1 MAETLL
7 SPGVLT
13 RENDQTQITQ
23 GPITAGAAIIGPTV
37 SGPVRIPT
45 LVTSYSDYLN
55 KFGGSFISGGASYEY
70 LTSISAYNYFQQG
83 GNTLLVTRAVSG
95 TFSPATS
102 SVSNDIASVVG
113 SFASASFITSSNST
127 ASWNQILITSNT
139 VFGGVEYTI
148 RNNPYVTTGSYS
160 YQPNIN
166 YLELGVGNGT
176 FDGVNAITSTSQWAT
191 LLINAVNGSGSA
203 GTEISSLVSASLS
216 GNSIKFTSV
225 QPGTLYNNLSLTS
238 SYGYGIPVTSS
249 FAGGTDS
256 TPSTVFVLETLS
268 QGDINNSYS
277 TEGTNGFLPS
287 GSNDNIRFEIVNPNT
302 GSGTFD
308 LLIRR
313 GNDNSSTKVIL
324 EQWTGLSL
332 DPNQSNYVEAVIGN
346 QTVSTDNGYTQVSGD
361 YTNKSRYVRV
371 KSVNYTTPN
380 YFDGNGNPVS
390 SYTSSLPIAQS
401 GSFGGASG
409 TNCGVY
415 GLSNS
420 DYTSSI
426 SLLSN
431 VNEFKFNLITTPGVT
446 APTGNTVLTS
456 LTNMAEDRGD
466 CIAVVDLSAYGNNV
480 STVINNATAIDSSY
494 AASYYPWVQI
504 SAPNTGK
511 LTWVPPSTIIPSVFA
526 YNDRVGAPWFAP
538 AGFTRGG
545 LSVIQAERKLSPSDR
560 DALYAGKINSIAT
573 FPGQGV
579 VAYGQKTLQ
588 KKATALDRINV
599 RRLLIELKSYIG
611 QVADGLVFEQNTI
624 ATRNRF
630 LSQVNPYLDSI
641 QQRQGLYAFKVVM
654 DETNNTADVIDR
666 NQLVG
671 QIFIQPTR
679 TAEFIILDF
688 NVTPTGAS
696 FQ

>member
-13 RENDQTQITQ
+13 RENDQSQITQ
-23 GPITAGAAIIGPTV
+23 GPITAGAAIIGPAV

-55 KFGGSFISGGASYEY
+55 KFGGSFISGGTSYEY

-83 GNTLLVTRAVSG
+83 GTTLLVTRAVSG
-95 TFSPATS
+95 TFAPATS
-102 SVSNDIASVVG
+102 SATNNIASVVG
-113 SFASASFITSSNST
+113 GFASASFVTQSSST
-127 ASWNQILITSNT
+127 GSWNNILITGNT
-139 VFGGVEYTI
+139 NFGGVNYII
-148 RNNPYVTTGSYS
+148 RNNPYLNTGSYQYDS
-160 YQPNIN
+160 FNN
-166 YLELGVGNGT
+166 YLDLGVGDGD
-176 FDGVNAITSTSQWAT
+176 FDGINAITSTSQWAT
-191 LLINAVNGSGSA
+191 LLLNGINTFSSEIGS
-203 GTEISSLVSASLS
+203 LFSASLS
-216 GNSIKFTSV
+216 GSRIVFTSR
-225 QPGTLYNNLSLTS
+225 QAGTIYNNLSLTS
-238 SYGYGIPVTSS
+238 SYGIGFPTSS
-249 FAGGTDS
+249 AFAGGTNS
-256 TPSTVFVLETLS
+256 TPNTVFTLETLS
-268 QGDINNSYS
+268 QGDINNSFS
-277 TEGTNGFLPS
+277 TEGTNNTLLS
-287 GSNDNIRFEIVNPNT
+287 GSNDNIRYEILNVSS

-313 GNDNSSTKVIL
+313 GNDNINSKVVL
-324 EQWTGLSL
+324 EQWVGLSL
-332 DPNQSNYVEAVIGN
+332 DPNQSNYIEAVIGN
-346 QTVSTDNGYTQVSGD
+346 QSITTDNGYIQTVGD

-371 KSVNYTTPN
+371 KSVTYTTPN
-380 YFDGNGNPVS
+380 YFDNNGTPVS
-390 SYTSSLPIAQS
+390 SYTSSLPTVQS
-401 GSFGGASG
+401 GSFGGALG

-426 SLLSN
+426 TLLSN
-431 VNEFKFNLITTPGVT
+431 PDEFKFNIITTPGIT
-446 APTGNTVLTS
+446 ATTGNAIITS
-456 LTNMAEDRGD
+456 LTNMASDRGD
-466 CIAVVDLSAYGNNV
+466 CIAIVDMSAFGNNIA
-480 STVINNATAIDSSY
+480 TVINNATSVDSSY
-494 AASYYPWVQI
+494 AATYYPWVQI

-511 LTWVPPSTIIPSVFA
+511 LTWVPPSTIIPSVYA

-560 DALYAGKINSIAT
+560 DALYAGKVNSLAT

-588 KKATALDRINV
+588 KKASALDRVNV

-611 QVADGLVFEQNTI
+611 QVANGLVFEQNTA

-630 LSQVNPYLDSI
+630 LRQVNPYLESI
-641 QQRQGLYAFKVVM
+641 QQRQGVYAYKVVM
-654 DETNNTADVIDR
+654 DESNNTADVIDR
-666 NQLVG
+666 NQLLG

-696 FQ
+696 FD

>member
-13 RENDQTQITQ
+13 RENDQSQITQ

-83 GNTLLVTRAVSG
+83 GTTLLVQRAVSG
-95 TFSPATS
+95 TFLPATS
-102 SVSNDIASVVG
+102 SISNNIASVVG
-113 SFASASFITSSNST
+113 AFASASFVTQSSST
-127 ASWNQILITSNT
+127 GSWNNILIVGNT
-139 VFGGVEYTI
+139 AFGGVNYTI
-148 RNNPYVTTGSYS
+148 RNNPYIATGSYQYDS
-160 YQPNIN
+160 FNN
-166 YLELGVGNGT
+166 YFDLGVG
-176 FDGVNAITSTSQWAT
+176 DGDYDGSNAITSTSQWAT
-191 LLINAVNGSGSA
+191 LLINNINTS
-203 GTEISSLVSASLS
+203 GTEISNLVSASIS
-216 GNSIKFTSV
+216 SNRIVFTSK
-225 QPGTLYNNLSLTS
+225 QAGTIYNNLALTS
-238 SYGYGIPVTSS
+238 SYGIGIPTSS
-249 FAGGTDS
+249 AFAGGTDS
-256 TPSTVFVLETLS
+256 TPSTVFTLETLS
-268 QGDINNSYS
+268 QGAINNSFS
-277 TEGTNGFLPS
+277 TETSSSLAS
-287 GSNDNIRFEIVNPNT
+287 GSVNNLRFEIVNPSS

-313 GNDNSSTKVIL
+313 GDDNQNSKVVL

-332 DPNQSNYVEAVIGN
+332 DPNQGNYIEAVIGN
-346 QTVSTDNGYTQVSGD
+346 QYTTTDSGYTQTTGD

-371 KSVNYTTPN
+371 KSVTYTTPN
-380 YFDGNGNPVS
+380 YFDNNGNPVS

-401 GSFGGASG
+401 GSFGGGAG
-409 TNCGVY
+409 TNGAVY

-431 VNEFKFNLITTPGVT
+431 VDEFKFNIITTPGIT
-446 APTGNTVLTS
+446 ATTGNAVITS
-456 LTNMAEDRGD
+456 LTNMASDRGD
-466 CIAVVDLSAYGNNV
+466 CIAIVDMSAFGNNIA
-480 STVINNATAIDSSY
+480 TVINNATSVDSSY
-494 AASYYPWVQI
+494 AATYYPWVQI

-511 LTWVPPSTIIPSVFA
+511 LTWVPPSTIIPSVYA

-545 LSVIQAERKLSPSDR
+545 LSVVQAERKLAPSDR
-560 DALYAGKINSIAT
+560 DTLYAGKVNSLAT

-588 KKATALDRINV
+588 KKASALDRINV

-611 QVADGLVFEQNTI
+611 QVANGLVFEQNTA

-630 LSQVNPYLDSI
+630 LRQVNPYLDSI
-641 QQRQGLYAFKVVM
+641 QQRQGLYAYKVVM
-654 DETNNTADVIDR
+654 DDSNNTADVIDR
-666 NQLVG
+666 NQLLG

-688 NVTPTGAS
+688 NVTPTGAT
-696 FQ
+696 FE

>member
-13 RENDQTQITQ
+13 RENDQSQITQ
-23 GPITAGAAIIGPTV
+23 GPITAGAAIIGPAV

-55 KFGGSFISGGASYEY
+55 KFGGSFISGGTSYEY

-83 GNTLLVTRAVSG
+83 GTTLLVTRAVSG
-95 TFSPATS
+95 TFAPATS
-102 SVSNDIASVVG
+102 SATNNIASVVG
-113 SFASASFITSSNST
+113 GFASASFVTQSSST
-127 ASWNQILITSNT
+127 GSWNNILLVGNT
-139 VFGGVEYTI
+139 AFGGVNYII
-148 RNNPYVTTGSYS
+148 RNNPYLSTGSYQYDS
-160 YQPNIN
+160 FNN
-166 YLELGVGNGT
+166 YFDLGVGDGD
-176 FDGVNAITSTSQWAT
+176 FDGINAITSTSQWAT
-191 LLINAVNGSGSA
+191 LLINNINSSNS
-203 GTEISSLVSASLS
+203 EISSLVSASLS
-216 GNSIKFTSV
+216 GSRIVFTSK
-225 QPGTLYNNLSLTS
+225 QAGTIYNNLALTS
-238 SYGYGIPVTSS
+238 SFGIGFPTSS
-249 FAGGTDS
+249 AFSGGSDS
-256 TPSTVFVLETLS
+256 TPNTVFTLETLS
-268 QGDINNSYS
+268 QGDINNSFS
-277 TEGTNGFLPS
+277 TEGTNNTLLS
-287 GSNDNIRFEIVNPNT
+287 GSNDNIRYEILNVSS

-313 GNDNSSTKVIL
+313 GNDNINSKVVL
-324 EQWTGLSL
+324 EQWVGLSL
-332 DPNQSNYVEAVIGN
+332 DPNQSNYIEAVIGN
-346 QTVSTDNGYTQVSGD
+346 QSITTDNGYIQTVGD

-371 KSVNYTTPN
+371 KSVTYTTPN
-380 YFDGNGNPVS
+380 YFDNNGTPVS
-390 SYTSSLPIAQS
+390 SYTSSLPTVQS
-401 GSFGGASG
+401 GSFGGALG

-426 SLLSN
+426 TLLSN
-431 VNEFKFNLITTPGVT
+431 PDEFKFNIITTPGIT
-446 APTGNTVLTS
+446 ATTGNAIITS
-456 LTNMAEDRGD
+456 LTNMASDRGD
-466 CIAVVDLSAYGNNV
+466 CIAIVDMSAFGNNIA
-480 STVINNATAIDSSY
+480 TVINNATSVDSSY
-494 AASYYPWVQI
+494 AATYYPWVQI

-511 LTWVPPSTIIPSVFA
+511 LTWVPPSTIIPSVYA

-560 DALYAGKINSIAT
+560 DALYAGKVNSLAT

-588 KKATALDRINV
+588 KKASALDRVNV

-611 QVADGLVFEQNTI
+611 QVANGLVFEQNTA

-630 LSQVNPYLDSI
+630 LRQVNPYLESI
-641 QQRQGLYAFKVVM
+641 QQRQGVYAYKVVM
-654 DETNNTADVIDR
+654 DESNNTADVIDR
-666 NQLVG
+666 NQLLG

-696 FQ
+696 FD

>member
-1 MAETLL
+1 MSETLL

-13 RENDQTQITQ
+13 RENDQSQITQ

-83 GNTLLVTRAVSG
+83 GTTLLVQRAVSG
-95 TFSPATS
+95 SFLPATS
-102 SVSNDIASVVG
+102 SVSNNIASVAG
-113 SFASASFITSSNST
+113 TFASASFTMLNSST
-127 ASWNQILITSNT
+127 ASWNQIKINASTALGSIS
-139 VFGGVEYTI
+139 YTI
-148 RNNPYVTTGSYS
+148 YNYPYAITGSFIDAGDTLYV
-160 YQPNIN
+160 
-166 YLELGVGNGT
+166 GVGNGT
-176 FDGVNAITSTSQWAT
+176 NDGLNYITSTGSWAGY
-191 LLINAVNGSGSA
+191 LLSAINT
-203 GTEISSLVSASLS
+203 GTSNIANRFTSSLTTNVVT
-216 GNSIKFTSV
+216 IKSDFT
-225 QPGTLYNNLSLTS
+225 GTVYNDYTLTS
-238 SYGYGIPVTSS
+238 SFGVGIPVTSS
-249 FAGGTDS
+249 FGGGADG
-256 TPSTVFVLETLS
+256 TPSTVFTLETLS
-268 QGDINNSYS
+268 QGAINNSFS
-277 TEGTNGFLPS
+277 TETSSSLAS
-287 GSNDNIRFEIVNPNT
+287 GSSNNLRFEIVNPSS

-313 GNDNSSTKVIL
+313 GDDNSNTKVVL

-332 DPNQSNYVEAVIGN
+332 DPNQPNYIEAVIGN
-346 QTVSTDNGYTQVSGD
+346 QSTTTDNGYVQTTGD
-361 YTNKSRYVRV
+361 YTNKSRYVRI
-371 KSVNYTTPN
+371 KSVTYTTPN
-380 YFDGNGNPVS
+380 YFDNNGNPVA
-390 SYTSSLPIAQS
+390 SYTSSLPTAQS
-401 GSFGGASG
+401 GSFGGAAGS
-409 TNCGVY
+409 NCGVY

-426 SLLSN
+426 TLLGN
-431 VNEFKFNLITTPGVT
+431 VDEFKFNIITTPGIT
-446 APTGNTVLTS
+446 ATTGNSIITS
-456 LTNMAEDRGD
+456 MTNMAESRGD
-466 CIAVVDLSAYGNNV
+466 CIAIVDMSAFGNNIA
-480 STVINNATAIDSSY
+480 TVINNATSVDSSY
-494 AASYYPWVQI
+494 AATYYPWVQI

-511 LTWVPPSTIIPSVFA
+511 LTWVPPSTIIPSVYA

-545 LSVIQAERKLSPSDR
+545 LSVIQAERKLAPSDR
-560 DALYAGKINSIAT
+560 DTLYAGKVNSLAT

-588 KKATALDRINV
+588 KKASALDRINV

-611 QVADGLVFEQNTI
+611 QVANGLVFEQNTA

-630 LSQVNPYLDSI
+630 LRQVNPYLDSI
-641 QQRQGLYAFKVVM
+641 QQRQGLYAYKVVM
-654 DETNNTADVIDR
+654 DDSNNTADVIDR

-696 FQ
+696 FE

>member
-13 RENDQTQITQ
+13 RENDQSQITQ
-23 GPITAGAAIIGPTV
+23 GPITAGAAIIGPTI

-83 GNTLLVTRAVSG
+83 GTTLLVQRAVSG
-95 TFSPATS
+95 AFAPATS
-102 SVSNDIASVVG
+102 SATNNVSLITGSV
-113 SFASASFITSSNST
+113 ASASFTVLNSST
-127 ASWNQILITSNT
+127 ASWNQIQINATTAVGNVSYVIYNYP
-139 VFGGVEYTI
+139 YTA
-148 RNNPYVTTGSYS
+148 TGSYFDG
-160 YQPNIN
+160 PNYI
-166 YLELGVGNGT
+166 YLGVGDGDPSFNGNN
-176 FDGVNAITSTSQWAT
+176 VVPSISAWAGYVV
-191 LLINAVNGSGSA
+191 NAVNN
-203 GTEISSLVSASLS
+203 GTGGVSNFFSASFS
-216 GNSIKFTSV
+216 GGRLTFFTDAT
-225 QPGTLYNNLSLTS
+225 GTSQNAFSLTS
-238 SYGYGIPVTSS
+238 SFGVGTPSS
-249 FAGGTDS
+249 VAFVGGTNG
-256 TPSTVFVLETLS
+256 TPNTVFVLETLS
-268 QGDINNSYS
+268 QGAINNSFS
-277 TEGTNGFLPS
+277 TEGANNTLLS
-287 GSNDNIRFEIVNPNT
+287 GSNDNVRYEIVNVSS

-313 GNDNSSTKVIL
+313 GNDNINSKVVL

-332 DPNQSNYVEAVIGN
+332 DPNQLNYIEAVIGN
-346 QTVSTDNGYTQVSGD
+346 QSTTTDNGYVQTTGD

-380 YFDGNGNPVS
+380 YFDNNGTPVAA
-390 SYTSSLPIAQS
+390 YTSSLPTAQS
-401 GSFGGASG
+401 GSFGGALG
-409 TNCGVY
+409 TNCAVY

-426 SLLSN
+426 TLLSN
-431 VNEFKFNLITTPGVT
+431 TDEFKFNLITTPGIT
-446 APTGNTVLTS
+446 ATAGNAVITS
-456 LTNMAEDRGD
+456 ITNMASDRGD
-466 CIAVVDLSAYGNNV
+466 CIAIVDMSAFGNNIA
-480 STVINNATAIDSSY
+480 TVINNATSVDSSY
-494 AASYYPWVQI
+494 AATYYPWVQI

-511 LTWVPPSTIIPSVFA
+511 LTWVPPSTIIPSVYA
-526 YNDRVGAPWFAP
+526 YNDRIGAPWFAP

-545 LSVIQAERKLSPSDR
+545 LSVIQAERKLAPSDR
-560 DALYAGKINSIAT
+560 DALYAGKVNSLAT

-588 KKATALDRINV
+588 KKASALDRINV

-611 QVADGLVFEQNTI
+611 QIANGLVFEQNTA

-630 LSQVNPYLDSI
+630 LRQVNPYLESI
-641 QQRQGLYAFKVVM
+641 QQRQGVYAYKVVM
-654 DETNNTADVIDR
+654 DESNNTADVIDR
-666 NQLVG
+666 NQLLG

-688 NVTPTGAS
+688 NVTPTGAT
-696 FQ
+696 FE

>member
-13 RENDQTQITQ
+13 RENDQSQITQ

-55 KFGGSFISGGASYEY
+55 KFGGSFISGGTSYEY
-70 LTSISAYNYFQQG
+70 LTSISTYNYFQQG
-83 GNTLLVTRAVSG
+83 GTTLLVTRAVSG
-95 TFSPATS
+95 TFLPATS
-102 SVSNDIASVVG
+102 SATNNIASIVG
-113 SFASASFITSSNST
+113 GFASASFVTQSSST

-139 VFGGVEYTI
+139 AFGDIKYTI
-148 RNNPYVTTGSYS
+148 YNYPYYSTGSYS
-160 YQPNIN
+160 YDSTGNTLYVGI
-166 YLELGVGNGT
+166 GNGNN
-176 FDGVNAITSTSQWAT
+176 DGVNAITSTSQWAT
-191 LLINAVNGSGSA
+191 LLINAINASGST

-216 GNSIKFTSV
+216 GSSIKFTSTNA
-225 QPGTLYNNLSLTS
+225 GTVYNNLALTS
-238 SYGYGIPVTSS
+238 SFGYGTPVTSS
-249 FAGGTDS
+249 FRGGTDS
-256 TPSTVFVLETLS
+256 TPNTVFVLETLS
-268 QGDINNSYS
+268 QGDINNSFS
-277 TEGTNGFLPS
+277 TEGTNNTLLS
-287 GSNDNIRFEIVNPNT
+287 GSNNNIRYELLNVST

-313 GNDNSSTKVIL
+313 GNDNINSKVVL

-332 DPNQSNYVEAVIGN
+332 DPNQPNYIEAMIGN
-346 QTVSTDNGYTQVSGD
+346 QSTTTDNGYTQVTGD

-371 KSVNYTTPN
+371 KSVAYTTPN
-380 YFDGNGNPVS
+380 YFDNNGTPVS
-390 SYTSSLPIAQS
+390 SYTASLPIAQS
-401 GSFGGASG
+401 GSFGGALG
-409 TNCGVY
+409 VNCAVY

-426 SLLSN
+426 TLLSN
-431 VNEFKFNLITTPGVT
+431 PDEYKFNIITTPGIT
-446 APTGNTVLTS
+446 ATTGNAVITS
-456 LTNMAEDRGD
+456 LTNMASDRGD
-466 CIAVVDLSAYGNNV
+466 CIAIVDMSAFGNNIA
-480 STVINNATAIDSSY
+480 TVINNATSVDSSY
-494 AASYYPWVQI
+494 AATYYPWVQI

-511 LTWVPPSTIIPSVFA
+511 LTWVPPSTIIPSVYA
-526 YNDRVGAPWFAP
+526 YNDRIGAPWFAP

-560 DALYAGKINSIAT
+560 DALYAGKINSLAT

-588 KKATALDRINV
+588 KKASALDRINV

-611 QVADGLVFEQNTI
+611 QIADGLVFEQNTA

-630 LSQVNPYLDSI
+630 LRQVNPYLDSI
-641 QQRQGLYAFKVVM
+641 QQRQGVYAYKVVM
-654 DETNNTADVIDR
+654 DESNNTADVIDR
-666 NQLVG
+666 NQLLG

-688 NVTPTGAS
+688 NVTPTGAT
-696 FQ
+696 FA

>member
-13 RENDQTQITQ
+13 RENDQSQITQ

-83 GNTLLVTRAVSG
+83 GTTLLVQRAVSG
-95 TFSPATS
+95 TFLPATS
-102 SVSNDIASVVG
+102 SISNNIASVVG
-113 SFASASFITSSNST
+113 AFASASFVTQSSST
-127 ASWNQILITSNT
+127 GSWNNILIVGNT
-139 VFGGVEYTI
+139 AFGGVNYTI
-148 RNNPYVTTGSYS
+148 RNNPYIATGSYQYDS
-160 YQPNIN
+160 FNN
-166 YLELGVGNGT
+166 YFDLGVGDGD
-176 FDGVNAITSTSQWAT
+176 FDGINAITSTTQWAT
-191 LLINAVNGSGSA
+191 LLINNINTS

-216 GNSIKFTSV
+216 GNRIVFTSK
-225 QPGTLYNNLSLTS
+225 QAGTVYNNLSLTS
-238 SYGYGIPVTSS
+238 SYGIGIPTSS
-249 FAGGTDS
+249 AFVGGTDS
-256 TPSTVFVLETLS
+256 TPSTVFTLETLS
-268 QGDINNSYS
+268 QGAINNSFS
-277 TEGTNGFLPS
+277 IETSSSLAS
-287 GSNDNIRFEIVNPNT
+287 GSVNNLRFEIVNPSS

-313 GNDNSSTKVIL
+313 GDDNQNSKVVL

-332 DPNQSNYVEAVIGN
+332 DPNQLNYIEAVIGN
-346 QTVSTDNGYTQVSGD
+346 QSTTTDNGYVQTTGD
-361 YTNKSRYVRV
+361 YTNKSRYVRI
-371 KSVNYTTPN
+371 KSVTYTTPN
-380 YFDGNGNPVS
+380 YFDNNGNPVS
-390 SYTSSLPIAQS
+390 SYTSSLPIVQS
-401 GSFGGASG
+401 GSFGGAAG
-409 TNCGVY
+409 TNGAVY

-431 VNEFKFNLITTPGVT
+431 VDEFKFNIITTPGIT
-446 APTGNTVLTS
+446 ATTGNAVITS
-456 LTNMAEDRGD
+456 LTNMASDRGD
-466 CIAVVDLSAYGNNV
+466 CIAIVDMSAFGNNIA
-480 STVINNATAIDSSY
+480 TVINNATSVDSSY
-494 AASYYPWVQI
+494 AATYYPWVQI

-511 LTWVPPSTIIPSVFA
+511 LTWVPPSTIIPSVYA

-545 LSVIQAERKLSPSDR
+545 LSVVQAERKLAPSDR
-560 DALYAGKINSIAT
+560 DTLYAGKVNSLAT

-588 KKATALDRINV
+588 KKASALDRINV

-611 QVADGLVFEQNTI
+611 QVANGLVFEQNTA

-630 LSQVNPYLDSI
+630 LRQVNPYLDSI
-641 QQRQGLYAFKVVM
+641 QQRQGLYAYKVVM
-654 DETNNTADVIDR
+654 DDSNNTADVIDR
-666 NQLVG
+666 NQLLG

-688 NVTPTGAS
+688 NVTPTGAT
-696 FQ
+696 FE

>member
-13 RENDQTQITQ
+13 RENDQSQITQ

-83 GNTLLVTRAVSG
+83 GTTLLVQRAVSG
-95 TFSPATS
+95 TFAPATS
-102 SVSNDIASVVG
+102 SISNNIASVVG
-113 SFASASFITSSNST
+113 AFASASFVTQSSST
-127 ASWNQILITSNT
+127 GSWNNILIVGNT
-139 VFGGVEYTI
+139 AFGGINYII
-148 RNNPYVTTGSYS
+148 RNNPYLSTGSYQ
-160 YQPNIN
+160 YDAGGN
-166 YLELGVGNGT
+166 YFDIGVGDGD
-176 FDGVNAITSTSQWAT
+176 FDGINAITSTSQWAT
-191 LLINAVNGSGSA
+191 LLINSLNAS
-203 GTEISSLVSASLS
+203 GTEVSSLVSASIS
-216 GNSIKFTSV
+216 GNRIVFTSR
-225 QPGTLYNNLSLTS
+225 QAGTIYNNLSLTS
-238 SYGYGIPVTSS
+238 SYGIGIPTSS
-249 FAGGTDS
+249 AFAGGADS
-256 TPSTVFVLETLS
+256 TPSTVFTLETLS
-268 QGDINNSYS
+268 QGAINNSFS
-277 TEGTNGFLPS
+277 TETSSSLAS
-287 GSNDNIRFEIVNPNT
+287 GSVNNLRFEIVNPSS

-313 GNDNSSTKVIL
+313 GNDNQNSKVVL

-332 DPNQSNYVEAVIGN
+332 DPNQGNYIEAVIGN
-346 QTVSTDNGYTQVSGD
+346 QYTTTDNGYTQTTGD
-361 YTNKSRYVRV
+361 YTNKSRYVRI
-371 KSVNYTTPN
+371 KSVTYTTPN
-380 YFDGNGNPVS
+380 YFDNNGNPVS
-390 SYTSSLPIAQS
+390 SYTSSLPIVQS

-409 TNCGVY
+409 TNGAVY
-415 GLSNS
+415 GLSNL

-431 VNEFKFNLITTPGVT
+431 VDEFKFNIITTPGIT
-446 APTGNTVLTS
+446 ATAGNAVITS
-456 LTNMAEDRGD
+456 LTNMASDRGD
-466 CIAVVDLSAYGNNV
+466 CIAIVDMSAFGNNIT
-480 STVINNATAIDSSY
+480 TVINNATSVDSSY
-494 AASYYPWVQI
+494 AATYYPWVQI

-511 LTWVPPSTIIPSVFA
+511 LTWVPPSTIIPSVYA

-545 LSVIQAERKLSPSDR
+545 LSVVQAERKLAPSDR
-560 DALYAGKINSIAT
+560 DTLYAGKVNSLAT

-588 KKATALDRINV
+588 KKASALDRINV

-611 QVADGLVFEQNTI
+611 QVANGLVFEQNTA

-630 LSQVNPYLDSI
+630 LRQVNPYLDSI
-641 QQRQGLYAFKVVM
+641 QQRQGLYAYKVVM
-654 DETNNTADVIDR
+654 DDSNNTADVIDR
-666 NQLVG
+666 NQLLG

-688 NVTPTGAS
+688 NVTPTGAT
-696 FQ
+696 FE

>member
-13 RENDQTQITQ
+13 RENDQSQITQ

-95 TFSPATS
+95 TFAPATS
-102 SVSNDIASVVG
+102 SATNNVSLITGSV
-113 SFASASFITSSNST
+113 ASASFTVLNSST
-127 ASWNQILITSNT
+127 GSWNQILINATTAVGNIS
-139 VFGGVEYTI
+139 YTI
-148 RNNPYVTTGSYS
+148 YNYPYAATGSYFDGS
-160 YQPNIN
+160 N
-166 YLELGVGNGT
+166 YIYLGVGNGT
-176 FDGVNAITSTSQWAT
+176 NDGANVVPSTGSWAT
-191 LLINAVNGSGSA
+191 NVVNAVNG
-203 GTEISSLVSASLS
+203 GTGGISTYFSAS
-216 GNSIKFTSV
+216 FTGGILTFFTDAT
-225 QPGTLYNNLSLTS
+225 GTSQNAFSLTS
-238 SYGYGIPVTSS
+238 SFGIGTPTSVA
-249 FAGGTDS
+249 FAGGADG
-256 TPSTVFVLETLS
+256 TPNTVFVLETLS
-268 QGDINNSYS
+268 QGAINNSFS
-277 TEGTNGFLPS
+277 TQGANNTLPS
-287 GSNDNIRFEIVNPNT
+287 GSNVNVRYELLNVSS

-313 GNDNSSTKVIL
+313 GDDNINSKVVL

-332 DPNQSNYVEAVIGN
+332 DPNQPNYIEAVIGN
-346 QTVSTDNGYTQVSGD
+346 QSTTTDNGYVQTTGD

-371 KSVNYTTPN
+371 KSVTYTTPN
-380 YFDGNGNPVS
+380 YFDNNGTPRS
-390 SYTSSLPIAQS
+390 IYTSSLPTAQS
-401 GSFGGASG
+401 GSFGGALG

-426 SLLSN
+426 TLLGN
-431 VNEFKFNLITTPGVT
+431 TDEFKFNIITTPGIT
-446 APTGNTVLTS
+446 ATTGNSIITS
-456 LTNMAEDRGD
+456 MTNMAEDRGD
-466 CIAVVDLSAYGNNV
+466 CIAIVDMSAFGNNIA
-480 STVINNATAIDSSY
+480 TVINNATSVDSSY
-494 AASYYPWVQI
+494 AATYYPWVQI

-511 LTWVPPSTIIPSVFA
+511 LTWVPPSTIIPSVYA

-545 LSVIQAERKLSPSDR
+545 LSVVQAERKLSPSDR
-560 DALYAGKINSIAT
+560 DTLYAGKVNSLAT

-588 KKATALDRINV
+588 KKASALDRVNV

-611 QVADGLVFEQNTI
+611 QIANGLVFEQNTA

-630 LSQVNPYLDSI
+630 LRQVNPYLDSI
-641 QQRQGLYAFKVVM
+641 QQRQGLYAYKVVM
-654 DETNNTADVIDR
+654 DDSNNTAEVIDR
-666 NQLVG
+666 NQLLG

-696 FQ
+696 FD

>member
-13 RENDQTQITQ
+13 RENDQSQITQ

-95 TFSPATS
+95 TFAPATS
-102 SVSNDIASVVG
+102 SVSNNIASVVG
-113 SFASASFITSSNST
+113 GFASASFVTQSSST
-127 ASWNQILITSNT
+127 GSWNNILITGNT
-139 VFGGVEYTI
+139 NFGGVNYII
-148 RNNPYVTTGSYS
+148 RNNPYLATGSYQYDS
-160 YQPNIN
+160 FNN
-166 YLELGVGNGT
+166 YLDLGVGDGD
-176 FDGVNAITSTSQWAT
+176 FDGINAITSTSQWAT
-191 LLINAVNGSGSA
+191 LLLNGINTFSS
-203 GTEISSLVSASLS
+203 EIGSLVTASLS
-216 GNSIKFTSV
+216 GNSIVFTSR
-225 QPGTLYNNLSLTS
+225 QAGTIYNNLSLTS
-238 SYGYGIPVTSS
+238 SYGIGFPTSS
-249 FAGGTDS
+249 AFAGGTDS
-256 TPSTVFVLETLS
+256 TPSTVLVLETLS
-268 QGDINNSYS
+268 QGDINNSFS
-277 TEGTNGFLPS
+277 IEGTNGILPS
-287 GSNDNIRFEIVNPNT
+287 GSSVNIRYEILNVNS

-308 LLIRR
+308 LLVRR
-313 GNDNSSTKVIL
+313 GDDNSNSKVIL

-332 DPNQSNYVEAVIGN
+332 DPNQSNYIEAVIGN
-346 QTVSTDNGYTQVSGD
+346 QSTTTDNGYVQTTGD
-361 YTNKSRYVRV
+361 YTNKSRYLRV
-371 KSVNYTTPN
+371 KSVVYTTPN
-380 YFDGNGNPVS
+380 YFDNNGTPVS
-390 SYTSSLPIAQS
+390 AYTASLPIAQS
-401 GSFGGASG
+401 GSFGGAAGS
-409 TNCGVY
+409 NCGVY

-426 SLLSN
+426 TLLGN
-431 VNEFKFNLITTPGVT
+431 TDEFKFNIITTPGIT
-446 APTGNTVLTS
+446 ATTGNSVITS
-456 LTNMAEDRGD
+456 ITNMAEDRGD
-466 CIAVVDLSAYGNNV
+466 CIAIVDMSAFGNNV
-480 STVINNATAIDSSY
+480 ATVISNATSVDSSY
-494 AASYYPWVQI
+494 AAAYYPWVQI

-511 LTWVPPSTIIPSVFA
+511 LTWVPPSTIIPSVYA

-545 LSVIQAERKLSPSDR
+545 LSVVQAERKLSPSDR
-560 DALYAGKINSIAT
+560 DTLYAGKVNSLAT

-588 KKATALDRINV
+588 KKASALDRVNV

-611 QVADGLVFEQNTI
+611 QVANGLVFEQNTA

-630 LSQVNPYLDSI
+630 LRQVNPYMDSI
-641 QQRQGLYAFKVVM
+641 QQRQGVYAYKVVM
-654 DETNNTADVIDR
+654 DDSNNTADVIDR
-666 NQLVG
+666 NQLLG